1 MSTVS
6 VIQPVS
12 VAIRRTRRILFEP
25 FVLSKW
31 LKLGFCSFLMG
42 GLPASSWGVGRPGGE
57 FGSGRRGIQAD
68 AALSWFQENA
78 SIALPVTS
86 LVVVLV
92 VALGLLLT
100 WLSSR
105 GRFMLLDGVVRNR
118 GAISVP
124 WQEYR
129 REANSL
135 FRFRLVFGLISL
147 FLLVLILAACLAVLL
162 LEGPAAAPS
171 IRLVILMACA
181 LALFAWLAATV
192 LISMLLFDFVVPVM
206 LRDRLPVLAAWRR
219 VLEGLLWPHPGSV
232 ALYVVARFLLQVLI
246 GVLALMAVLLTCC
259 LASLPYLGS
268 VILLPLSLVEITYP
282 LAFLAQLG
290 PDWQLLPPERQ
301 TPASI

>member
-1 MSTVS
+1 
-6 VIQPVS
+6 
-12 VAIRRTRRILFEP
+12 
-25 FVLSKW
+25 
-31 LKLGFCSFLMG
+31 
-42 GLPASSWGVGRPGGE
+42 
-57 FGSGRRGIQAD
+57 
-68 AALSWFQENA
+68 
-78 SIALPVTS
+78 
-86 LVVVLV
+86 
-92 VALGLLLT
+92 
-100 WLSSR
+100 
-105 GRFMLLDGVVRNR
+105 MLLDGVVRNR

-246 GVLALMAVLLTCC
+246 GVLALMAVLLACC

-268 VILLPLSLVEITYP
+268 VILWRSWGPTGSCYPRSVRLPLRSDRGCAQRCL
-282 LAFLAQLG
+282 LADPGSGARR
-290 PDWQLLPPERQ
+290 DRQ
-301 TPASI
+301 TGRRDRMISAVSSPQGFSHEHRRPGLAHHRP